1 MNRLRYPKAE
11 VAWSE
16 EDFLSPPPEY
26 RGAPLWCWN
35 TKLERSRLLRQIDQL
50 AEMGMGG
57 FHIHSR
63 VGLDTPYMGAE
74 FMDHVKA
81 SVGAAKPK
89 GLLACLYDE
98 DRWPSGAAGGLVVA
112 DNPEFKALHLLLTKR
127 EYGSFKLPPP
137 LQGANGQA
145 RRSELGSLIAR
156 YDLHRGDGGLVT
168 SFKRLDDDET
178 AGPDTWFADVEPNPP
193 SEWFN
198 GQTYVDTLEPRAIQ
212 KFIEETHEK
221 YYSLLGPDFG
231 ATVPSIFTDEPQFA
245 HKSRLANSA
254 GEEDLFLPWT
264 ATFAKSFQKQYGYDV
279 LDQLPRILWDVQGAP
294 APQHHGQC
302 STTQAAPS
310 AARYHFHDHVCER
323 FVSAF
328 MDTVAAWCREKN
340 IALIGHMMHEPT
352 LLSQTK
358 ALGEAMRCYRC
369 LDMPG
374 VDMLCDAYE
383 YNTVKQA
390 TSVARQHG
398 SRGVMSEIYGVTNWT
413 FDFAGHKGAGDWQA
427 ALGITFR
434 VHHLAWVPSCQR
446 CVAAQV
452 TCQYGNRRR
461 LGFAAGHH
469 QALESRIRHPHNLIE
484 ESSGGNH
491 ETRMMS
497 AGEQATRASQVG
509 TQGPTPAS
517 THESNYGGPEK
528 PEAVLKPSDWVFQ
541 GTFARTAS
549 LEERKPPLDL
559 IGSST
564 SVFFRHIHPWFPFL
578 DSHLF
583 LHDLA
588 DLREPTLLYYAIF
601 GASIPFLYDPR
612 LNNTQS
618 DSFWKYTK
626 RRIFI
631 EASEEPSYAALE
643 AATILT
649 LDLSGMTNGPQVWSR
664 LAVVARLA
672 AQLRTA
678 SGRVLRQS
686 VSGGSRDGRLA
697 TTRPSARQRAKLF
710 WEIFA
715 LDSFISIT
723 TSQPTLLTEH
733 ILRAFR
739 PSREAT
745 WLHEPSQPSA
755 SPSASY
761 GSAEPSTYSVS
772 AAFFKLLQLLDV
784 SRSYHDLYLSY
795 ITLTGNDECGAV
807 SWLDSFY
814 SLSHAADNCLR
825 GLPPWCRLPLNT
837 NITASYAGQYSVRES
852 ATVSCAN
859 SARAIIDIA
868 SMFVKTH
875 GDRIGWPFPW
885 SLWTAARYL
894 LTSAKAAGSVQLPSG
909 FYILLDSLQEL
920 GKYWQ
925 ISKKYWAGETHPQI
939 SSSERPR
946 NPQRILSIIT
956 DLRVPTSDVE
966 DQFRVDP
973 VFSIPSTFEGSATGA
988 DGNSSPTESQREPP
1002 WQTEGVV
1009 ASDDTPFLDEL
1020 ACNESLYTSE
1030 LWFNTPLFASSGYQ
1044 QFCQDVDHV

>member
-1 MNRLRYPKAE
+1 M
-11 VAWSE
+11 
-16 EDFLSPPPEY
+16 
-26 RGAPLWCWN
+26 
-35 TKLERSRLLRQIDQL
+35 T
-50 AEMGMGG
+50 
-57 FHIHSR
+57 
-63 VGLDTPYMGAE
+63 
-74 FMDHVKA
+74 
-81 SVGAAKPK
+81 
-89 GLLACLYDE
+89 
-98 DRWPSGAAGGLVVA
+98 
-112 DNPEFKALHLLLTKR
+112 
-127 EYGSFKLPPP
+127 
-137 LQGANGQA
+137 
-145 RRSELGSLIAR
+145 
-156 YDLHRGDGGLVT
+156 
-168 SFKRLDDDET
+168 
-178 AGPDTWFADVEPNPP
+178 
-193 SEWFN
+193 
-198 GQTYVDTLEPRAIQ
+198 
-212 KFIEETHEK
+212 
-221 YYSLLGPDFG
+221 
-231 ATVPSIFTDEPQFA
+231 
-245 HKSRLANSA
+245 
-254 GEEDLFLPWT
+254 
-264 ATFAKSFQKQYGYDV
+264 
-279 LDQLPRILWDVQGAP
+279 
-294 APQHHGQC
+294 
-302 STTQAAPS
+302 
-310 AARYHFHDHVCER
+310 
-323 FVSAF
+323 
-328 MDTVAAWCREKN
+328 
-340 IALIGHMMHEPT
+340 
-352 LLSQTK
+352 
-358 ALGEAMRCYRC
+358 
-369 LDMPG
+369 
-374 VDMLCDAYE
+374 
-383 YNTVKQA
+383 
-390 TSVARQHG
+390 
-398 SRGVMSEIYGVTNWT
+398 
-413 FDFAGHKGAGDWQA
+413 
-427 ALGITFR
+427 
-434 VHHLAWVPSCQR
+434 
-446 CVAAQV
+446 
-452 TCQYGNRRR
+452 
-461 LGFAAGHH
+461 
-469 QALESRIRHPHNLIE
+469 
-484 ESSGGNH
+484 
-491 ETRMMS
+491 S

-517 THESNYGGPEK
+517 THESNSGGPEK

-559 IGSST
+559 IVSST

-578 DSHLF
+578 DSHLV

-588 DLREPTLLYYAIF
+588 DLCEPTLLYYAIF

-710 WEIFA
+710 WAIFA

-745 WLHEPSQPSA
+745 WLHEPSHPSA

-814 SLSHAADNCLR
+814 SLSHAADSCLR
-825 GLPPWCRLPLNT
+825 GLPPWCGLPLNT
-837 NITASYAGQYSVRES
+837 NTTASYASQYSYTRGTERRATAPRIHEVQAPVIMIHVYGHALTIYINSLLEFSDHQTLATHDDRVRES

-875 GDRIGWPFPW
+875 GDRIGWPFSW
-885 SLWTAARYL
+885 SIWTAARYL
-894 LTSAKAAGSVQLPSG
+894 LTSAKAAGSVQLSSG

-925 ISKKYWAGETHPQI
+925 ISKKYWWLLYHASESFVTTDADGRSLTYSAGEAVSRRAGETHPPI

-973 VFSIPSTFEGSATGA
+973 VFSIPSTSGGSATGA
-988 DGNSSPTESQREPP
+988 DGTSSPAESQREPP

-1020 ACNESLYTSE
+1020 ACNESLYMSD

-1044 QFCQDVDHV
+1044 QFGQDVDHV